1 MRSMFRTVNS
11 EYRAGVGDALC
22 AKATAEISAIATK
35 QKGNL
40 ISESYSR
47 ALSRPNLCN
56 NEAFSST
63 LLMGFVMKRSLICA
77 LLVAFALVS
86 ANAQSPFS
94 FNDLMQARRVADPQL
109 SPDGRSVAYTVGNVN
124 MNSNRVVNQIYVAE
138 LGRADRPARQVTN
151 GTSSSSSPR
160 WSPDGKKIAFVT
172 GGQIWTMDPD
182 GDDKKQLSNIS
193 TGASNPVWS
202 PDGKWIAFNS
212 DVYPDCNDDAC
223 NKRREEEA
231 ETNPVK
237 AIVTERLLYRH
248 WNEWRDKKRT
258 HVFVMPVEGG
268 PAVDFTPG
276 DFDSPPYAASSGHDY
291 AFSPDSREITFLKN
305 PDKIEAIST
314 NSDIIV
320 RSLFDK
326 SEKNITV
333 ANRGYDASP
342 AYTPDG
348 KYILFR
354 SQATPAFE
362 ADRWRIMRYNRQ
374 TGETVEV
381 TRGFDQQVDEFV
393 ISDDSRTVFF
403 VAGVRGRNRLFSV
416 PVEPDFRQ
424 RTATHVRDISRFSDG
439 LGSLSSIS
447 VSGDGNTIVF
457 ASSSMTA
464 PAEIFAVNLSSNSV
478 TPISRANPAFQ
489 LAKAEDVNWTGAL
502 GAKVHGWL
510 VKPANFDPNR
520 RYPLIVLIHGGPQG
534 AWMDSWSYRWNPQIY
549 ANAGYVV
556 FAPNP
561 RGSTTY
567 GQQFVNEVSTDWGG
581 RAFVDIKNG
590 VAEVIKSPYIDRNR
604 IGAAGASYGGY
615 MVDWLLGHNNDPKF
629 KFKAFVSHAGV
640 YNLESMAAST
650 EEIWFVNWE
659 FKGMPWE
666 NPTFYNRWS
675 PHKFVKNFDTP
686 TLVTAGELDYRV
698 PVDQSLQLFTGLQL
712 RGVPSKL
719 VIFPDEGHWILKPRN
734 SELWHRNVLEWFD
747 KYLKQN

>member
-1 MRSMFRTVNS
+1 
-11 EYRAGVGDALC
+11 
-22 AKATAEISAIATK
+22 
-35 QKGNL
+35 
-40 ISESYSR
+40 
-47 ALSRPNLCN
+47 
-56 NEAFSST
+56 
-63 LLMGFVMKRSLICA
+63 MKRSLICA
-77 LLVAFALVS
+77 LLLALAVMTL
-86 ANAQSPFS
+86 NAQSPYS
-94 FNDLMQARRVADPQL
+94 FNNLMKARRVADPQL
-109 SPDGRSVAYTVGNVN
+109 SPDGRFVAYTVGDVN
-124 MNSNRVVNQIYVAE
+124 MAANRVVNQIYVAE
-138 LGRADRPARQVTN
+138 IGRADRPSKQVTN
-151 GTSSSSSPR
+151 GTGSSSSPR

-172 GGQIWTMDPD
+172 GGQIWTMDSD
-182 GDDKKQLSNIS
+182 GDDKKQVSNIS

-202 PDGKWIAFNS
+202 PDGKWIAFVS

-223 NKRREEEA
+223 NKRRDEEA
-231 ETNPVK
+231 EANPVK
-237 AIVTERLLYRH
+237 AVVTERLLYRH

-258 HVFVMPVEGG
+258 HVFVMPTQGG
-268 PAVDFTPG
+268 TAVDFTPG
-276 DFDSPPYAASSGHDY
+276 DFDSPPYAASSGVDY
-291 AFSPDSREITFLKN
+291 AFSPDSREIAFLKN

-333 ANRGYDASP
+333 SSRGYDASP

-374 TGETVEV
+374 TGETVEL

-393 ISDDSRTVFF
+393 ISDDSKTVYF
-403 VAGVRGRNRLFSV
+403 VAGVRGRNRLFSA

-424 RTATHVRDISRFSDG
+424 RSATHVKDISRFSDD
-439 LGSLSSIS
+439 LGSIS
-447 VSGDGNTIVF
+447 NIGVAGNGNTVIF

-464 PAEIFAVNLSSNSV
+464 PAEVFTANLSTNSV
-478 TPISRANPAFQ
+478 TQISRANPASR

-502 GAKVHGWL
+502 NAKVHGWL
-510 VKPANFDPNR
+510 IKPANFDPSR

-534 AWMDSWSYRWNPQIY
+534 AWMDNWSYRWNPQIY

-567 GQQFVNEVSTDWGG
+567 GQKFVNEVSTDWGG
-581 RAFVDIKNG
+581 RAFNDIKNG
-590 VAEVIKSPYIDRNR
+590 VAEVIKYPYIDRDR

-615 MVDWLLGHNNDPKF
+615 MVDWLLGHNNDPRF

-650 EEIWFVNWE
+650 EELWFVNWE

-666 NPTFYNRWS
+666 NPVFYDRWS
-675 PHKFVKNFDTP
+675 PHKFVRHFNTP
-686 TLVTAGELDYRV
+686 TLVTAGELDFRV

-719 VIFPDEGHWILKPRN
+719 IVFPDEGHWILKPRN
-734 SELWHRNVLEWFD
+734 SELWHRNVIDWFD
-747 KYLKQN
+747 RYLK